1 MYRVIYAFGR
11 QGIEITNSS
20 ITNFYDKREIEIPSS
35 IKIPDN
41 LEAIE
46 IPEFERTQHYRASQ
60 YWYFTVTFPER
71 ERFRTGRTLTEE
83 DINREIAKSLE
94 KEFRFLYCQFYVKNK

>member
-1 MYRVIYAFGR
+1 MYRAVYAFGR
-11 QGIEITNSS
+11 QGVEITDSS
-20 ITNFYDKREIEIPSS
+20 KNDFYNKVEIEIPSS

-60 YWYFTVTFPER
+60 YWYFSVTFPER
-71 ERFRTGRTLTEE
+71 EKVRTGRTLTEE
-83 DINREIAKSLE
+83 DINREIANSLE
-94 KEFRFLYCQFYVKNK
+94 KEFRFLYFQFYVKK